1 MAYSEKHNL
10 IFLHIPKNAGTSI
23 IETLGMSHGH
33 TDLENMNSLKEKH
46 PTAKTFVVVRN
57 PWDRVVSVYKYL
69 RMKKS
74 FWHSRDGCTKFGIT
88 PDHIKAQKCKD
99 FKEFVH
105 KIKNKDFKQAV
116 HLRPQTC
123 WIPKNILVDHVL
135 YYEQN
140 LNEQFKI
147 KLNVDIEL
155 KILNVSDKDNN
166 KTYRDY
172 YDEETKQIISDVY
185 KSDIIQLGYAF

>member
-1 MAYSEKHNL
+1 
-10 IFLHIPKNAGTSI
+10 
-23 IETLGMSHGH
+23 
-33 TDLENMNSLKEKH
+33 
-46 PTAKTFVVVRN
+46 
-57 PWDRVVSVYKYL
+57 
-69 RMKKS
+69 
-74 FWHSRDGCTKFGIT
+74 
-88 PDHIKAQKCKD
+88 
-99 FKEFVH
+99 
-105 KIKNKDFKQAV
+105 
-116 HLRPQTC
+116 
-123 WIPKNILVDHVL
+123 VDHVL